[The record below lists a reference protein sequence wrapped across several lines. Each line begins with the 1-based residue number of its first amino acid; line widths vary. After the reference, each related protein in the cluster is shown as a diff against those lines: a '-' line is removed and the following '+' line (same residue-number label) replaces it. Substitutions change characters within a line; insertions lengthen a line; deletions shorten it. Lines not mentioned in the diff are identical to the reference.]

1 MIFGRKKQADQA
13 DLKEQFDEELEQP
26 TDLETDS
33 DDLSDDAEQTAADAD
48 EVNEQADIEA
58 DGTSTEQAAVEAEDE
73 SAKDTDPS
81 RDLDDPRWD
90 DLDAHKDW
98 REDGP
103 FDFDE
108 VDLDADEVERLDLGT
123 VIFTPF
129 DGMNLQLQV
138 DEQTNQVQA
147 VLAAMG
153 NSAIEVSLFA
163 APAQTSMIKEI
174 RHDMAAATEQI
185 GGTMQMGVG
194 PFGTELRRVIPMKDT
209 EGKDAFH
216 VSRTWFAQGPR
227 WLLRGVVMG
236 EAALETGTEGT
247 SELFYEFFCN
257 CVVRRD
263 EQPRVPGDLIP
274 MQLPEGLVPTHA

>member
-1 MIFGRKKQADQA
+1 VIFGRKKQADQA
-13 DLKEQFDEELEQP
+13 PLEPAELDDQTTAEIAEIVEDDVDATTELADVEDEVDQ
-26 TDLETDS
+26 
-33 DDLSDDAEQTAADAD
+33 AVAAVKTAAADSEDA
-48 EVNEQADIEA
+48 A
-58 DGTSTEQAAVEAEDE
+58 DE
-73 SAKDTDPS
+73 SAKRGDAAHDI
-81 RDLDDPRWD
+81 DDPKWD
-90 DLDAHKDW
+90 ELDAVQDW

-108 VDLDADEVERLDLGT
+108 VDLDADDIERLDLGA

-138 DEQTNQVQA
+138 DEQTNHVQA
-147 VLAAMG
+147 VLAALG

-163 APAQTSMIKEI
+163 APGQTSMLSEI
-174 RHDMAAATEQI
+174 RHDMAKATEEV
-185 GGTMQMGVG
+185 GGTMQMGEG
-194 PFGTELRRVIPMKDT
+194 PFGTELRRVIPMKDPQ
-209 EGKDAFH
+209 GNDAFH

-236 EAALETGTEGT
+236 EAALESGTEGL
-247 SELFYEFFCN
+247 SEAFYEFFCN

-274 MQLPEGLVPTHA
+274 MQLPEGLVPTHP